1 MNNKEVYFPGIIG
14 YKNIFN
20 DSILEFLSI
29 STNINWDEMK
39 TGSEDENPSID
50 YKSRRGKNISL
61 NSLLN
66 NLDFIN
72 FKEKINQYSSECLL
86 DYSKNFGYWG
96 LVEEGW
102 VILKYEEGD
111 FFKVH
116 TDSSRRYP
124 RQVSSV
130 YYLNDDYEGGEL
142 HFPFLN
148 ITIKPAASEL
158 IFFPSTNLFSHEA
171 RPISKGVK
179 YSMANWYN

>member
-1 MNNKEVYFPGIIG
+1 MNNKNVYFPGVVG

-29 STNINWDEMK
+29 SKEIVWDEMK
-39 TGSEDENPSID
+39 TGSEEENPLID
-50 YKSRRGKNISL
+50 YRSRRGKNISL
-61 NSLLN
+61 NALLH

-72 FKEKINQYSSECLL
+72 FKEKINQYSSECLV
-86 DYSKNFGYWG
+86 DYSKSFGYWG

-130 YYLNDDYEGGEL
+130 YYLNDDYEGGDL
-142 HFPFLN
+142 YFPFLN
-148 ITIKPAASEL
+148 LTIKPEASEL

-171 RPISKGVK
+171 KPVSKGVK